1 METFFEL
8 SLYWIIALSLIAF
21 AAAYIDAV
29 AGGGML
35 NLPALLFAGVPPVSA
50 LAVNKMTGIAGTSL
64 AVIKGG
70 DLFIRKLLIV
80 VLIVMLAANVYKMWI
95 G

>member
-1 METFFEL
+1 
-8 SLYWIIALSLIAF
+8 
-21 AAAYIDAV
+21 
-29 AGGGML
+29 ML

-50 LAVNKMTGIAGTSL
+50 LAVNKMTGIAGASL

-80 VLIVMLAANVYKMWI
+80 VLIVMLAANIYKMWI